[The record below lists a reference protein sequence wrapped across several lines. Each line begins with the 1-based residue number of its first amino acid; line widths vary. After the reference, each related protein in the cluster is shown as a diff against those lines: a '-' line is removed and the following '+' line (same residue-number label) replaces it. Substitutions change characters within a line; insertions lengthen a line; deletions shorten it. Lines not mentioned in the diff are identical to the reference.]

1 MFPMLA
7 PRSLLCDKGQ
17 TSGVRNDNRSVNILA
32 VCRLNLISVI
42 AFSRHVPL
50 NKLLLFTFYMLLLL
64 KGRTELLEAKRS
76 G

>member
-1 MFPMLA
+1 MFPMVA
-7 PRSLLCDKGQ
+7 PRSLLCDKGH
-17 TSGVRNDNRSVNILA
+17 TSGVRSDNHSVNVLA

-50 NKLLLFTFYMLLLL
+50 NKLLLFTCYMLWLL
-64 KGRTELLEAKRS
+64 KGRTELLETTRC